1 MTRFLPALLIA
12 GASLLAAAPAL
23 AQQPWP
29 SKPVKIVV
37 PYPPGGVIDI
47 MARYLS
53 VGLGKALNQN
63 VIVENKAGGGGLI
76 GHDAV
81 AKATPDGYTV
91 VIAAAGPVA
100 ASLKLFKS
108 VPYDPARDF
117 APIGMVADVDVV
129 LVSGPRLKLNSLA
142 EVLKYGKEKP
152 GELRFAINT
161 PGSLHHLMTEHFL
174 TLTGIQATRV
184 PYKGAGQ
191 AVLDL
196 LGGQTDLQME
206 SLPVVSAYV
215 KDQKLKVVAVAAQ
228 QRLKTVGEAP
238 TFGELGF
245 PTVAAAPWY
254 AMLAPAGTPKEVVTR
269 LNTELNKILRDPATH
284 EAFEKI
290 GARPVTTT
298 PEQTTAFIKS
308 ETDKWGKIVTEAG
321 IKID

>member
-1 MTRFLPALLIA
+1 MKSFFAAIAL
-12 GASLLAAAPAL
+12 GAAALASGPAL
-23 AQQPWP
+23 AQGTYPT
-29 SKPVKIVV
+29 KPVKIVV

-53 VGLGKALNQN
+53 VGLGKALGQN
-63 VIVENKAGGGGLI
+63 VVVENKAGGGGLI

-108 VPYDPARDF
+108 VPYDPVRDF

-142 EVLKYGKEKP
+142 EVIRYGKEKP

-174 TLTGIQATRV
+174 NLTGIQATRV

-206 SLPVVSAYV
+206 SLPVVSAHV
-215 KDQKLKVVAVAAQ
+215 KDQKLKVVAVASTQRIKTMADAQ
-228 QRLKTVGEAP
+228 
-238 TFGELGF
+238 TFGELGY

-254 AMLAPAGTPKEVVTR
+254 AMLSPAGTPKEVVTR
-269 LNTELNKILRDPATH
+269 LNTELNKILRDPSTH

-290 GARPVTTT
+290 GARPVTTS
-298 PEQTTAFIKS
+298 PEQTAAFLKS
-308 ETDKWGKIVTEAG
+308 ETEKWGKIVTEAG